1 MLIHWR
7 TICSIMHFTT
17 RAERFVLCRPLTSK
31 SCLVYYGVLTFY
43 ICDPD
48 FLAFH
53 WTKVQRMNIVKR
65 VPAYH
70 DIYVYLKAG
79 TNSLHCSKRTRESEM
94 AISLIEAIRSGDVT
108 LAKKLL
114 AQRKFT
120 CLNSQ
125 TARNDGTAL
134 YWACCLGYL
143 ELARS
148 LLEQGANPNTLTAW
162 RGSPLHA
169 ACDNDQF
176 DVAQ

>member
-1 MLIHWR
+1 
-7 TICSIMHFTT
+7 
-17 RAERFVLCRPLTSK
+17 
-31 SCLVYYGVLTFY
+31 
-43 ICDPD
+43 
-48 FLAFH
+48 
-53 WTKVQRMNIVKR
+53 
-65 VPAYH
+65 
-70 DIYVYLKAG
+70 
-79 TNSLHCSKRTRESEM
+79 M

-176 DVAQ
+176 DVAQWVLFHACLFETKYDKIFFLWFINFIEIIVCIY

>member
-1 MLIHWR
+1 
-7 TICSIMHFTT
+7 
-17 RAERFVLCRPLTSK
+17 
-31 SCLVYYGVLTFY
+31 
-43 ICDPD
+43 
-48 FLAFH
+48 
-53 WTKVQRMNIVKR
+53 
-65 VPAYH
+65 
-70 DIYVYLKAG
+70 
-79 TNSLHCSKRTRESEM
+79 M

-176 DVAQ
+176 DVAQWVLFHACLFETKYDKIFFMIY